1 MVTSWLLTRIKW
13 QNQSNSRVR
22 EVGLTYGGR
31 NFKVHG
37 MHAGK
42 RIITTAIFFICKP
55 FAKASTCNNSSP
67 SRGSTGH
74 FPGSCSDSCLCF
86 RPVMRSFV
94 SVPRSHLSELP
105 EASKILTATLTQLA
119 FLWLL
124 SPALLVAHSLS
135 RRLPWTW
142 VGGVMLHS
150 VTQVSDSKGM
160 HQSCSV
166 CSVTWMRG
174 YVGSVDLLPGF
185 LWTQEVFSR
194 RNFEGYLSLILCV
207 RELDHTPKYPITCH
221 RRRSHGDICI
231 SD

>member
-1 MVTSWLLTRIKW
+1 MVTSWLLTRITW

-22 EVGLTYGGR
+22 EVGLTYSGR

-42 RIITTAIFFICKP
+42 RITTAIFFICKP
-55 FAKASTCNNSSP
+55 FAKASTCNNSFP
-67 SRGSTGH
+67 SRGTTGH

-166 CSVTWMRG
+166 CMLLCYLNERLCGKCGPAPRISMDSRG
-174 YVGSVDLLPGF
+174 LFKKELWGLLELNFMCP
-185 LWTQEVFSR
+185 WTR
-194 RNFEGYLSLILCV
+194 P
-207 RELDHTPKYPITCH
+207 HTQIPNH
-221 RRRSHGDICI
+221 MS
-231 SD
+231 S